1 MSQASEYAASERELR
16 LGHGRCRCSDG
27 ARKNKGQVGAMGETL
42 MNGVEKIHA
51 GLQCEVRDIR
61 RGLESINSLLGWVK
75 IEREFAV
82 GDDTNRSFQQSEQ
95 QIL

>member
-1 MSQASEYAASERELR
+1 MGGVDARTALGRKKGRYRE
-16 LGHGRCRCSDG
+16 
-27 ARKNKGQVGAMGETL
+27 AMGETP

-51 GLQCEVRDIR
+51 SLQCEARGIR
-61 RGLESINSLLGWVK
+61 RGLESINSLLGWTK
-75 IEREFAV
+75 SEREFAV